1 MPDSLRVST
10 CSKRG
15 RAAYGQASEK
25 IMIFGGIVRGGDVVL
40 LASELSNPRLE
51 VLSYGIP
58 NMTER
63 ATLFSL

>member
-1 MPDSLRVST
+1 
-10 CSKRG
+10 
-15 RAAYGQASEK
+15 
-25 IMIFGGIVRGGDVVL
+25 MIFGGIVRGGDVVL